1 MSRLSGYSLEKL
13 NKRLNKGKETKMS
26 KFLSIN
32 ISDFSKALAVMVAS
46 SVLVFIQQLIKDK
59 GLDWNIAD
67 FYQMLDIAVLSALG
81 YLAKNLLTNSEGT
94 LLKGE

>member
-1 MSRLSGYSLEKL
+1 MFWLE
-13 NKRLNKGKETKMS
+13 RVQINKGKETNMS

-32 ISDFSKALAVMVAS
+32 ISDFGKALAVMVAS

-67 FYQMLDIAVLSALG
+67 FYQILDIAVLSALG
-81 YLAKNLLTNSEGT
+81 YLAKNILTNSNGEM
-94 LLKGE
+94 LKGE